1 LWKILTELRWFKG
14 GVKWSKGGKMDQSTL
29 NQPIVVVALVGAIYA
44 LVKGIEHLVQKKNGT
59 NSVNFSEKDRQMLST
74 LYLQHDQKDKN
85 GTPLWYVPRSM
96 VEGQKV
102 LIEKL
107 NEMVLM
113 QKTAIGELKEM
124 NQNFANWEP
133 VRKRPG
139 ERG

>member
-1 LWKILTELRWFKG
+1 
-14 GVKWSKGGKMDQSTL
+14 MDQSTL